1 MISVTVTDAIRSEG
15 GASGDL
21 ISAVVGGCLFAGVC
35 VVHALAAPA
44 ADVAA
49 PHKLTV
55 TALDMADHM
64 RVVTAAAAQQV
75 AAIRAAGGAV
85 TMAPPGACHT
95 TLMVLHTVVW
105 RFVDE
110 DELLSVNREVEP
122 VFPDLFP
129 GTAPHL

>member
-1 MISVTVTDAIRSEG
+1 M
-15 GASGDL
+15 
-21 ISAVVGGCLFAGVC
+21 C

-64 RVVTAAAAQQV
+64 CVVTPAAAQQV
-75 AAIRAAGGAV
+75 AAIGAAGSAV
-85 TMAPPGACHT
+85 TTAPPGAWHT
-95 TLMVLHTVVW
+95 TLMVLYTVVW

-110 DELLSVNREVEP
+110 DELSSVNREVEP

-129 GTAPHL
+129 GRAPHL